1 MKQLLPHPIL
11 TLMLLGLW
19 LLLVNSV
26 SPGQILLGAVLAW
39 SIPLYTARFWTAQIK
54 VRRPFLLLRL
64 AGTILYDI
72 LVANVAVAIL
82 IVGPR
87 ERIRPAFIRMPLR
100 LQGNV
105 GVSLL
110 ANIITLTPGTLS
122 ASLSPDR
129 SELIIHAL
137 QGDDPDAIIADIRK
151 RYEQPLLDALEQLE
165 PKRGVLGA
173 DAETPH
179 GAESAEPSK
188 PQ

>member
-1 MKQLLPHPIL
+1 MKHLLPHPIL

-19 LLLVNSV
+19 LLLVNSLA
-26 SPGQILLGAVLAW
+26 PGQILLGAVLAW

-54 VRRPFLLLRL
+54 VRRPRLLLRL

-72 LVANVAVAIL
+72 LVANIAVARL
-82 IVGPR
+82 IIGPR
-87 ERIRPAFIRMPLR
+87 AHIRPAFIRMPLR

-110 ANIITLTPGTLS
+110 ANVITLTPGTLS

-137 QGDDPDAIIADIRK
+137 QGDDPEAIIADIRA
-151 RYEQPLLDALEQLE
+151 RYEQPLLDALEQLDLQQDPTATE
-165 PKRGVLGA
+165 AAPA
-173 DAETPH
+173 WPTPRPP
-179 GAESAEPSK
+179 ASS
-188 PQ
+188 